1 MIILNIFLLFVIFL
15 IIVTIHSLLRISSL
29 SDRKAEKILENRI
42 SGGKSIENWYFAE
55 NNWYR

>member
-42 SGGKSIENWYFAE
+42 SGGKSIEN
-55 NNWYR
+55 